1 MVRSYLI
8 ENRICFDSDP
18 GSGGAGGGKPDRSN
32 PSEMRA
38 REQGFVD
45 SRYGG
50 DSEAFMSDV
59 DAGAYSDLAKEEQAA
74 AEAQARSR
82 SSGSSSDGAAPS
94 SQSLI
99 ESLQS
104 IPAGSIKG
112 SYTGGTPKDNF
123 YADAYNKN
131 RGRGGIFDGPPRG
144 TTFQK
149 ISSAV
154 NNSPVP
160 TVLRGI
166 FGGTPPRGGED
177 EAAFQKGQMFGLARQ
192 GMTPEEEVGLFGG
205 SSSMFDPD
213 TGTFTDVPVG
223 SMGGTLGTSFIG
235 TPYYSGRRDP
245 DYNGPFEDLVNPEED
260 LGGGGE
266 IEMGRSIF
274 PPLNDGSGGGGAA
287 GGGIGEIPSDE
298 LAIDYLQN
306 PYYAYSG
313 FGNQYNPYGFAQGT
327 MVDLLQSRGM
337 TQPRQA
343 DTLGLFGNP
352 RDFA

>member
-1 MVRSYLI
+1 MVRNSLNI

-18 GSGGAGGGKPDRSN
+18 TGGPDRSN
-32 PSEMRA
+32 PREMAA
-38 REQGFVD
+38 REKAFVD

-50 DSEAFMSDV
+50 NSEAFMGDV
-59 DAGAYSDLAKEEQAA
+59 AGGVYSELKDSEQAA
-74 AEAQARSR
+74 AEAQARSL

-144 TTFQK
+144 TTFQN
-149 ISSAV
+149 IGSAV
-154 NNSPVP
+154 NNSLVP
-160 TVLRGI
+160 TALRGI

-223 SMGGTLGTSFIG
+223 SMGGTLSTSFIG
-235 TPYYSGRRDP
+235 TPVYSGRRDP
-245 DYNGPFEDLVNPEED
+245 DYSGPFEDLVNPEED

-266 IEMGRSIF
+266 IEMGRSIL
-274 PPLNDGSGGGGAA
+274 PPLNDGSGGS
-287 GGGIGEIPSDE
+287 GIGEIPSDA

-313 FGNQYNPYGFAQGT
+313 FGNQYNPYGFASGT
-327 MVDLLQSRGM
+327 LVDLLQTRGM
-337 TQPRQA
+337 TQPQQA

>member
-1 MVRSYLI
+1 MGDIASGVYSELK
-8 ENRICFDSDP
+8 DSEE
-18 GSGGAGGGKPDRSN
+18 AA
-32 PSEMRA
+32 A
-38 REQGFVD
+38 RE
-45 SRYGG
+45 
-50 DSEAFMSDV
+50 
-59 DAGAYSDLAKEEQAA
+59 
-74 AEAQARSR
+74 QARSR

-144 TTFQK
+144 TTWQNF
-149 ISSAV
+149 SSAV
-154 NNSPVP
+154 NSMPLP
-160 TVLRGI
+160 TALRGI

-235 TPYYSGRRDP
+235 TPYYSGRSDP
-245 DYNGPFEDLVNPEED
+245 DYSGPFEDLVNPEED

-274 PPLNDGSGGGGAA
+274 PPLNDGSRIA
-287 GGGIGEIPSDE
+287 GNVGEIPSDE
-298 LAIDYLQN
+298 LALNYLQN

-313 FGNQYNPYGFAQGT
+313 FGNQYNPYGFASGT
-327 MVDLLQSRGM
+327 LVDLLQTRGM
-337 TQPRQA
+337 TQPDQA

-352 RDFA
+352 RSFG

>member
-8 ENRICFDSDP
+8 ENRIRFDSDS

-38 REQGFVD
+38 REQDFVD

-50 DSEAFMSDV
+50 NSEAFMGDV
-59 DAGAYSDLAKEEQAA
+59 AGGVYSDLAQSEQAA

-144 TTFQK
+144 TNFAK
-149 ISSAV
+149 FGSAIASSAI
-154 NNSPVP
+154 P
-160 TVLRGI
+160 TAIRGI
-166 FGGTPPRGGED
+166 FGGPPPRGGED
-177 EAAFQKGQMFGLARQ
+177 EAAFQAGQMFSLATK
-192 GMTPEEEVGLFGG
+192 GMDKSEEVGLFGG
-205 SSSMFDPD
+205 SNDMFDPE

-223 SMGGTLGTSFIG
+223 SRGGTLSSSIFG
-235 TPYYSGRRDP
+235 PPVYSGNFDP
-245 DYNGPFEDLVNPEED
+245 NYSGPFEDLVNPPENEGN
-260 LGGGGE
+260 GGDDVSQNQPN
-266 IEMGRSIF
+266 IL
-274 PPLNDGSGGGGAA
+274 PPVDDGTGSPGQ
-287 GGGIGEIPSDE
+287 IPSDE
-298 LAIDYLQN
+298 LALNYLRN

-313 FGNQYNPYGFAQGT
+313 FGNQYNPYGYAQGT
-327 MVDLLQSRGM
+327 LVDLLQTRGM
-337 TQPRQA
+337 TQPQQA

-352 RDFA
+352 RDFR

>member
-1 MVRSYLI
+1 MVRNSLNI

-18 GSGGAGGGKPDRSN
+18 TGGPDRSN
-32 PSEMRA
+32 PREMAA
-38 REQGFVD
+38 REKAFVD
-45 SRYGG
+45 DVYGG
-50 DSEAFMSDV
+50 NSEAFMGDV
-59 DAGAYSDLAKEEQAA
+59 ASGVYSELKDSEEAA

-144 TTFQK
+144 TTFQN
-149 ISSAV
+149 IGSAV
-154 NNSPVP
+154 NNSLVP

-223 SMGGTLGTSFIG
+223 SMGGTLSTSFIG
-235 TPYYSGRRDP
+235 TPVYSGRRDP
-245 DYNGPFEDLVNPEED
+245 DYSGPFEDLVNPEED

-274 PPLNDGSGGGGAA
+274 PPLNDGSGGS
-287 GGGIGEIPSDE
+287 GIGEIPSDE

-313 FGNQYNPYGFAQGT
+313 FGNQYNPYGYAQGT
-327 MVDLLQSRGM
+327 MVDLLQTRGM
-337 TQPRQA
+337 TQPQQA

-352 RDFA
+352 RSFA